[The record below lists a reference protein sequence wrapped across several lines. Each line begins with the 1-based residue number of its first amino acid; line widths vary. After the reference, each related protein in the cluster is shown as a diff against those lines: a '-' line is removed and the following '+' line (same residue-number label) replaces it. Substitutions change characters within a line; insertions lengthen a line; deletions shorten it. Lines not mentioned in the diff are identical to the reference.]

1 MRLDMKEKAL
11 ESLQVLGNLF
21 YEKCLGER
29 SVSTS
34 TRQKLLSGMPEM
46 DWEEKYKRSEAL
58 IEILS
63 TSKTE
68 QEVLDRAAQL

>member
-1 MRLDMKEKAL
+1 MSLDMKEKAL
-11 ESLQVLGNLF
+11 ENLQNLWMTAYKKLKREKLISQSTLDSLLIPM
-21 YEKCLGER
+21 
-29 SVSTS
+29 
-34 TRQKLLSGMPEM
+34 QKM
-46 DWEEKYKRSEAL
+46 DWEETFYRSEAL